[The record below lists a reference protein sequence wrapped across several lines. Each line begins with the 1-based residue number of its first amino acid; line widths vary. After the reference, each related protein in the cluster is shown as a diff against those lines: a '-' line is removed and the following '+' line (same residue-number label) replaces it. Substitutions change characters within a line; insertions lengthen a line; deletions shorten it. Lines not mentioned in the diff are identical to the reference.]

1 VESIDP
7 DQAGFDADQ
16 GLGAAAVSEL
26 RERRLSMTYSTLLAH
41 MDLENSN
48 DAVLTV
54 SAGLA
59 DVLHAD
65 VIGVTAGQPVP
76 CFTEMPAA
84 EVIELD
90 RAEMNREIGAAESSF
105 RSAMMGHARQISFRS
120 DISYGDLADF
130 IATEARAADLI
141 VTAPA
146 LPFSMMDTTRRTDI
160 GALVMRAGRPVLIV
174 PRNARRLELN
184 SAVIAWK
191 DGREARR
198 AVADALPLLER
209 AKMVT
214 VVEIASEANLRRA
227 DGRVKDVADWLAH
240 HGIGAETLVRQSGKS
255 DTDSLYRI
263 FDELDCDLVV
273 AGAYS
278 HSRLREWGFGGVTM
292 DLLMSPDRCALL
304 SN

>member
-1 VESIDP
+1 MR
-7 DQAGFDADQ
+7 F
-16 GLGAAAVSEL
+16 
-26 RERRLSMTYSTLLAH
+26 STLLAH
-41 MDLENSN
+41 LDLESSN
-48 DAVLTV
+48 DAVLAV
-54 SAGLA
+54 SASLA
-59 DVLHAD
+59 DALHAD
-65 VIGVTAGQPVP
+65 VIGIAADQPLP

-90 RAEMNREIGAAESSF
+90 RAEIGREVGVAESQF

-120 DISYGDLADF
+120 EVSYADLADV
-130 IATEARAADLI
+130 IATESRAADLI

-146 LPFSMMDTTRRTDI
+146 LPYDMMDTTRRTDV
-160 GALVMRAGRPVLIV
+160 GALVMRAGRPVLIT
-174 PRNARRLELN
+174 PRDAKGLGLN

-209 AKMVT
+209 TKMVT
-214 VVEIASEANLRRA
+214 VVEIASEANLKRA
-227 DGRVKDVADWLAH
+227 DARVKDVANWLAG
-240 HGIGAETLVRQSGKS
+240 HGIAAGTLVRRPEKS
-255 DTDSLYRI
+255 DTHSLYRV
-263 FDELDCDLVV
+263 FDDLACDLVV

-292 DLLMSPDRCALL
+292 DLMMSPDRCTLL